1 MEKFKT
7 YRVLAEGANYVVV
20 SRTEQEAIETVKTY
34 ILQENSELE
43 ESEENW
49 SVKEDSSDIS
59 IVYDEYDEEGKRI
72 IISSI
77 ELLKS
82 SVKPEILGC
91 SEWYQ
96 TLEQGG
102 QSKNYP
108 L

>member
-1 MEKFKT
+1 MNKFKT
-7 YRVLAEGANYVVV
+7 YRVIAEGANYVVA
-20 SRTEQEAIETVKTY
+20 SRNEKEAVETFKSY

-43 ESEENW
+43 ESEEKW

-91 SEWYQ
+91 SEWY
-96 TLEQGG
+96 
-102 QSKNYP
+102 
-108 L
+108 